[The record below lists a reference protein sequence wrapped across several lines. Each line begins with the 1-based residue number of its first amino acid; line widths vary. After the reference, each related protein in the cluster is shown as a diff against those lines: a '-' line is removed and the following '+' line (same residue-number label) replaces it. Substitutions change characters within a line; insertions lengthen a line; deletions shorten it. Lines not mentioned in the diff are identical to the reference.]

1 MEHLQFTVAKKS
13 VFVFL
18 ELADHVIQL
27 CIVPNPFENFL
38 AQGGHLRVELL
49 QFPGKDLLLHLI
61 HAILQSLEMME
72 VLGNQQLQKLIEKT
86 TNPQLALCGF
96 FP

>member
-1 MEHLQFTVAKKS
+1 M
-13 VFVFL
+13 
-18 ELADHVIQL
+18 
-27 CIVPNPFENFL
+27 
-38 AQGGHLRVELL
+38 RVELL

-86 TNPQLALCGF
+86 TNAQLALCGF